1 MPLYHKVLAY
11 EEQIGDCLTM
21 YMRDIDDQRRAVVN
35 QEFLEL
41 AHQRLSMAYGGT
53 PSDVDLD
60 PLIQIGKVCA

>member
-1 MPLYHKVLAY
+1 
-11 EEQIGDCLTM
+11 M